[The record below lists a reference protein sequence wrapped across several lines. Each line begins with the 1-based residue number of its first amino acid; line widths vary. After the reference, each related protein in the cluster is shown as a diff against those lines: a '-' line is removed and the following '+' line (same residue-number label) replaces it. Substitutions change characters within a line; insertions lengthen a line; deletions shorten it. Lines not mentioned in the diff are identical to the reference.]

1 MNPEERSAATETSPG
16 LPPSSPPGLW
26 GRTLGAFREY
36 RGSVKLFSRNAR
48 LYLLGSFLIGVN
60 FAVFNLLF
68 NLYLKELGWMESQ
81 IGLVN
86 SSRAVGMTLV
96 AIPAA
101 MILSRIRLKPLLIV
115 SCALFAVFTFGQA
128 SIQRMTLLLG
138 TAALA
143 GMSFAFFRIASGPF
157 YMRNSTATER
167 THLFS
172 FSFGMN
178 LLAGI
183 IGSWGA
189 GHLVTVIGERTGDI
203 ILGYQYTLFL
213 AIAISFLAIIP
224 FSLVKAAAPSRD
236 ENRLSFNR
244 ERFRRRGPFYFKV
257 TFVNFLIG
265 TGAGLIIPFMNL
277 YFRDRFGLQPDQI
290 GLYFI
295 LMSFGMLVG
304 TLSGPFFTR
313 RLGLVRT
320 IVITQLS
327 SIPFMLM
334 LAYAYDLLLVVPAF
348 VIRGG
353 LMNLGVPISTNFAME
368 LCDKEEQGLVNALLS
383 VSWTSSWMVSVAI
396 GGSLIEH
403 YGYTLVMNITAGL
416 YLISSF
422 SYYWFF
428 GRVERRNTDGPGW
441 YVPRDVQL

>member
-1 MNPEERSAATETSPG
+1 LNRDDRTSATEVRGSGQPGGTS
-16 LPPSSPPGLW
+16 SLW
-26 GRTLGAFREY
+26 SRGLGALREY
-36 RGSVKLFSRNAR
+36 RSSVRLFSRNAR
-48 LYLLGSFLIGVN
+48 LYLFGSFLIGVN
-60 FAVFNLLF
+60 FSVFNLLF
-68 NLYLKELGWMESQ
+68 NLYLKEIGFVESQ

-101 MILSRIRLKPLLIV
+101 MILSRIRLKPLLLV
-115 SCALFAVFTFGQA
+115 ACVFFAIFSFGQTT
-128 SIQRMTLLLG
+128 IQEWSLLLG
-138 TAALA
+138 CAVLT

-157 YMRNSTATER
+157 YMRNSTRTER

-172 FSFGMN
+172 FSFGMH
-178 LLAGI
+178 LLAGM

-203 ILGYQYTLFL
+203 VLGYQYTLY
-213 AIAISFLAIIP
+213 LAIIIGFLALIP
-224 FSLVKAAAPSRD
+224 FGLVKAAAPSSE
-236 ENRLSFNR
+236 ENRISLNLAQ
-244 ERFRRRGPFYFKV
+244 FRRRGAFYFRV

-277 YFRDRFGLQPDQI
+277 YFRDRFLLPPDRI
-290 GLYFI
+290 GLFFI
-295 LMSFGMLVG
+295 LLSFGMLAG
-304 TLSGPFFTR
+304 TLCGPLLTKRF
-313 RLGLVRT
+313 GLVRT
-320 IVITQLS
+320 IVITQLA
-327 SIPFMLM
+327 SIPFMLF
-334 LAYAYDLLLVVPAF
+334 LAYGYALALVVPSF
-348 VIRGG
+348 IIRGG

-368 LCDKEEQGLVNALLS
+368 LCEKEEQGLVNALLS

-403 YGYTLVMNITAGL
+403 YGYTLVLNITAAL

-428 GRVERRNTDGPGW
+428 GKVERRNADGPGW
-441 YVPRDVQL
+441 YVPRDLQL

>member
-1 MNPEERSAATETSPG
+1 MTTDLKPSQQTTPPTNLWSRITVG
-16 LPPSSPPGLW
+16 LS
-26 GRTLGAFREY
+26 EY
-36 RGSVKLFSRNAR
+36 RSSVGLFSRNAR
-48 LYLLGSFLIGVN
+48 LYLIGSFLIGIN
-60 FAVFNLLF
+60 FSVFNLLF
-68 NLYLKELGWMESQ
+68 NLYLKELGFVESQ
-81 IGLVN
+81 IGFVN

-101 MILSRIRLKPLLIV
+101 MILSRIRLKPLLLAACV
-115 SCALFAVFTFGQA
+115 CFAVFSFGQTT
-128 SIQRMTLLLG
+128 IQQMSLLLG
-138 TAALA
+138 VAVLT

-157 YMRNSTATER
+157 YMRNSTRTER

-172 FSFGMN
+172 FSFGMH

-203 ILGYQYTLFL
+203 ILGYQYTLL
-213 AIAISFLAIIP
+213 IAIAMGLMALVP
-224 FSLVKAAAPSRD
+224 FGLVKASLPSSE
-236 ENRLSFNR
+236 ENRITLNLAQFK
-244 ERFRRRGPFYFKV
+244 RRGTFYFKV

-277 YFRDRFGLQPDQI
+277 YFRDRFLLPPDRI

-295 LMSFGMLVG
+295 LLSFGMLVG
-304 TLSGPFFTR
+304 TLCGPLLTR

-320 IVITQLS
+320 IVITQLA
-327 SIPFMLM
+327 SIPFMM
-334 LAYAYDLLLVVPAF
+334 TLAYSYALILVVPAF

-353 LMNLGVPISTNFAME
+353 LMNLGVPISTNFGME
-368 LCDKEEQGLVNALLS
+368 LSEKKEQGLVNALLS

-403 YGYTLVMNITAGL
+403 YGYTVVLNIASSL
-416 YLISSF
+416 YLLSSL
-422 SYYWFF
+422 SYFWFF
-428 GRVERRNTDGPGW
+428 GRIEKRNSNGPGW
-441 YVPRDVQL
+441 YVPRDIQL